1 MSAVCISDSPVL
13 HYLLPVQSLESQL
26 ADLPA
31 LNKVTVPDLWQQQA
45 VAALREGKDVVVQA
59 PTGSG
64 KTLIFELWSH
74 SGKPRGQAIYTVPTR
89 ALANDKLAEWR
100 ARGWD
105 VGIATG
111 DLSDNLSAP
120 VIVATLET
128 QKNRLI
134 AGDGPTLLVVDE
146 YQMLSDPDRGLNYEL
161 ALALAPAHTQ
171 FLLLSGSVSNPHHV
185 VQWLNRLGRKAA
197 LIRHEQ
203 RPVPQDEV
211 WANNLNYHVPSEI
224 RGYWPR
230 LVAKSLA
237 DDLGPILIF
246 APRRQAA
253 ESMAAD
259 LARNLPTP
267 NPLQLS
273 VEQKQIVGEHLA
285 KLLKSRIAY
294 HHSGLSYAARAGVI
308 EPLAK
313 AGQLRVVV
321 ATMGLAAGINFSLRS
336 VALAGESYR
345 RDAIEQPLR
354 ADEILQMFGRA
365 GRRGLDEVGFVLITA
380 NEIRLLDARPVH
392 LSRSGAVDW
401 SALLNLMQTAVEHE
415 RDPFTEAVRA
425 QERLFTTK
433 PILLGVEESMKHPNV
448 PCGLHTDAERAR
460 HVRKRQREIL
470 NSRGE
475 WEPLPAL
482 TEKPLKEICVVNR
495 PHPGPLPQESENRS
509 PSQENT
515 KTGER
520 SEVSGQTR
528 INQSPSPLPGG
539 EGQGEGE
546 RSTAGPASRLSHT
559 PEVLK
564 GKIATGATPVL
575 RPALSEQ
582 AVIEKVGNGMIVL
595 LEERDGQKIYGRAS
609 TVADKLTGN
618 RVIIAK
624 WVRRLT
630 NWNGRQA
637 DMSVWKENIVPLL
650 EHKLAGLRTPVVKF
664 VNQAERI
671 LVYVSVADLT
681 LRVPVDKYGVALW
694 RPIEREVLPYDCAQ
708 CSLVEVCKTL
718 STAPGTALTWR
729 RLNLVDPQGK
739 PTLRG
744 RVVSFFQQGD
754 GLAIAAAL
762 EDERYPLDEL
772 IYDIADLDAG
782 FRFCGDENRYG
793 GRLAIACHEKYQ
805 LLSIPGY
812 LENGLPPKY
821 GYGAEAVVQSVHK
834 NPLNKHS
841 WVTELLGAGD
851 IDRAIIEW
859 RSLLRQIAHAPELD
873 WPRWRA
879 FQAMAKTILNETES
893 PTLTELPRLEYH
905 QTRRVDHRL
914 ILRRH

>member
-1 MSAVCISDSPVL
+1 M
-13 HYLLPVQSLESQL
+13 QSLESQFAEHPSL
-26 ADLPA
+26 TQ
-31 LNKVTVPDLWQQQA
+31 VTVPDLWQQQA
-45 VAALREGKDVVVQA
+45 VAALRAGKDVIVQA

-74 SGKPRGQAIYTVPTR
+74 QGKPRGQAIYTVPTR

-100 ARGWD
+100 ARGWE

-111 DLSDNLSAP
+111 DLAENLSAP
-120 VIVATLET
+120 IIVATLET

-134 AGDGPTLLVVDE
+134 AGEGPTLLVVDE

-161 ALALAPAHTQ
+161 ALALAPPHTQ

-185 VQWLNRLGRKAA
+185 VQWLTRLGRTAV
-197 LIRHEQ
+197 LVRHEQ
-203 RPVPQDEV
+203 RPVPQEEV
-211 WANNLNYHVPSEI
+211 HANNLNYHVPSEI
-224 RGYWPR
+224 HGYWPR

-237 DDLGPILIF
+237 EDLGPVLIF
-246 APRRQAA
+246 APRRQAT

-259 LARNLPTP
+259 LARQLPTP

-273 VEQKQIVGEHLA
+273 TEQKQVVGEHLA

-294 HHSGLSYAARAGVI
+294 HHSGLSYAARAGVV

-345 RDAIEQPLR
+345 RDAVEQPLR

-365 GRRGLDEVGFVLITA
+365 GRRGLDECGFILITA
-380 NEIRLLDARPVH
+380 NEIRLLDARPCH

-401 SALLNLMQTAVEHE
+401 SALLSLMHAAAEQG

-433 PILLGVEESMKHPNV
+433 PILLGVEESMKHPDV

-460 HVRKRQREIL
+460 HVRKRQREML

-475 WEPLPAL
+475 WETYPAL
-482 TEKPLKEICVVNR
+482 TE
-495 PHPGPLPQESENRS
+495 
-509 PSQENT
+509 T
-515 KTGER
+515 KL
-520 SEVSGQTR
+520 SEVFVPR
-528 INQSPSPLPGG
+528 D
-539 EGQGEGE
+539 
-546 RSTAGPASRLSHT
+546 
-559 PEVLK
+559 
-564 GKIATGATPVL
+564 VL
-575 RPALSEQ
+575 RLAGADAQPTTRNGELIPALSVQ
-582 AVIEKVGNGMIVL
+582 SALEKTGTGMLVL

-609 TVADKLTGN
+609 TVADKLN
-618 RVIIAK
+618 DDRVIIAK

-637 DMSVWKENIVPLL
+637 DMTAWREKIAPLV
-650 EHKLAGLRTPVVKF
+650 EHKLAAQKTPVVRF
-664 VNQAERI
+664 VNQAQRI
-671 LVYVSVADLT
+671 LAYTSLAELT
-681 LRVPVDKYGVALW
+681 MRVPVDHHGVALW
-694 RPIEREVLPYDCAQ
+694 KPIEREVLPYDCAQ
-708 CSLVEVCKTL
+708 CSLVETCKKL
-718 STAPGTALTWR
+718 PTATGTALTWR
-729 RLNLVDPQGK
+729 RLNLVDAAGK

-754 GLAIAAAL
+754 GLAVAAAL

-772 IYDIADLDAG
+772 IYDIANLDAG

-793 GRLAIACHEKYQ
+793 GRLAITCHEKFQ

-821 GYGAEAVVQSVHK
+821 GYGAEAVVQAVHR
-834 NPLNKHS
+834 NPAAKHG
-841 WVTELLGAGD
+841 WVTDLLGAGD

-859 RSLLRQIAHAPELD
+859 RSLLRQISHAPELD

-879 FQAMAKTILNETES
+879 LQTLAKTILNETES
-893 PTLTELPRLEYH
+893 PTLTDLPRLEFN